1 MQLNASSLKKI
12 SRTMKIDC
20 HHVYNMS
27 DLQEAFLWVNLFYL
41 SLTFV
46 DQFDLSLNNGLDFS
60 CCYVF
65 W

>member
-1 MQLNASSLKKI
+1 
-12 SRTMKIDC
+12 MKIDC

-27 DLQEAFLWVNLFYL
+27 DLKEAFLWVNLFYL

-46 DQFDLSLNNGLDFS
+46 DQFDLNLNNGRDFS